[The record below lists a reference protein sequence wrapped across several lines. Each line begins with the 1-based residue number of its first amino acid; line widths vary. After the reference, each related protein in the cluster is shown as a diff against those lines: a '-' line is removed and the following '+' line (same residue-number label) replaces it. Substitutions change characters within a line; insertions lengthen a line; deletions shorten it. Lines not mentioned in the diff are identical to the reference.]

1 MSNKIFLCSDLD
13 RTILPNGPQKESPEA
28 RQLLHLL
35 ARRPEITLAYV
46 SGRNLQL
53 LQAAVEEYQ
62 IPIPD
67 IAVGD
72 VGTTIYGIMDGEWL
86 PLNAWEEEIAPD
98 WNGRNHAQL
107 SSMLSDIDEVTLQE
121 PENQNTFKLS
131 YFAPPDLDYR
141 RLLDT
146 IQDRLRD
153 DGVQASLIWS
163 VDEEKNQGL
172 LDVLPENAT
181 KYHAIRFLM
190 RHNHF
195 DLSATVFAGDSGNDL
210 PVLTS
215 HLQTVLVGNAAE
227 DIRCRAQQEVKAK
240 GIGDTLYCAEGGFMG
255 MNGNYAAG
263 VIEGLVHFIPRTADW
278 LK

>member
-107 SSMLSDIDEVTLQE
+107 SAMLSDIDEVTLQE